1 MAQPPEGPPNLPP
14 RKPSN
19 PADEKSFSE
28 DLSEGFAIAPNSGVR
43 SIDAEGQVE
52 RVPTDPGTSASRSS
66 SPSLLLLD
74 LPDDGEKL
82 ELADRPAS
90 TPQRTASRPRVGAP
104 QPKLRRSPADR
115 RWMLLT
121 AGGMVALT
129 AIVLVVLSM
138 ATKRPQAPAETG
150 IPLSVD
156 SVPAGADIF
165 VDGHETGQKTPATLA
180 SWDWLIP
187 HEIELKLAGRTT
199 FQQTIPEGPHPPP
212 LRAVL
217 APVAFLDLQTTPP
230 GAEVRRG
237 DYKIGVTPG
246 HLELKAGE
254 KDRLTLVLA
263 GYLPSTV
270 EIEATPGEL
279 RTQSVPLLAAGTLS
293 ADSDPS
299 GVSVEIDGRPAG
311 ETPLQIDLEAGR
323 THQIRFFADRLIPEE
338 RKIVLAAGK
347 VSSLTVL
354 LGDKRDRELR
364 AQFAATD
371 RRLRAVRAEM
381 QRLDNPRQSREFFQT
396 MARTQRRAKLESELD
411 ALETKSD
418 ELQGALESHR
428 SELEDLV
435 EGKATSAAAAKGS
448 NAPPAP
454 PTAP

>member
-14 RKPSN
+14 RKPST
-19 PADEKSFSE
+19 PQGDKSFSE
-28 DLSEGFAIAPNSGVR
+28 DLSEGFAVAPNSGVR
-43 SIDAEGQVE
+43 SIDAKGQVE
-52 RVPTDPGTSASRSS
+52 RVPTNPGAASSRGS

-82 ELADRPAS
+82 ELADQPAS
-90 TPQRTASRPRVGAP
+90 TPAPRPRLRAP
-104 QPKLRRSPADR
+104 QPKAHRSADR
-115 RWMLLT
+115 RWIVWT
-121 AGGMVALT
+121 AGAIAALT
-129 AIVLVVLSM
+129 AIVLVVVSM
-138 ATKRPQAPAETG
+138 ATKRPQAPAQTG

-156 SVPAGADIF
+156 SVPAGAEIF

-180 SWDWLIP
+180 SWDWLLP
-187 HEIELKLAGRTT
+187 HEVELKLAGRTT

-212 LRAVL
+212 LRAIL

-246 HLELKAGE
+246 HIELKASE

-263 GYLPSTV
+263 GYLPATI

-279 RTQSVPLLAAGTLS
+279 RTQSVALLAAGTLS

-299 GVSVEIDGRPAG
+299 GVTVEIDGRPAG

-323 THQIRFFADRLIPEE
+323 PHQVRFFADRLIPEE
-338 RKIVLAAGK
+338 RKVVLAAGK

-364 AQFAATD
+364 AQVAAMD
-371 RRLRAVRAEM
+371 RRLHAVRSEI

-396 MARTQRRAKLESELD
+396 MARTQRRSKLETELD

-435 EGKATSAAAAKGS
+435 EGKAASAAAAKGL